1 MYNGFS
7 RNKSEKEQILEL
19 IDLLN
24 YHTKLYEEGNPQ
36 ISDTEWDK
44 LYFKLVRWEN
54 QSGIY
59 LANSPTQKISS
70 YIIAD
75 GLKKVTHS
83 HPMLSLD
90 KTKDWSSFLDY
101 FGNYDVIGMVKC
113 DGLTCS
119 LRYENG
125 KLISAETRGNGLIGE
140 DITHNALIIK
150 SIPNIISCKDTLVI
164 DGEIICKNK
173 DFEPFKE
180 EYANSRNF
188 AAGSIRLL
196 DSRECSKRNLTFV
209 AWNLAEGFESNSFI
223 DRLNKLETEGFFV
236 VPWTSS
242 FDWDA
247 KEYLINQAE
256 ELGIPID
263 GLVGRF
269 NDIEYGE
276 SLGTTGHHSKAAYA
290 FKFEDDKYDT
300 KLIDIEWSM
309 GRTGVLTPVAVFEP
323 VDDGESII
331 ERASLHNISILYDT
345 MNGGAYVGEPIK
357 VAKMNMIIPQIVWAP
372 NFVPENKKDKLIY
385 IPDVCP
391 ICNKK
396 LEIKKDNDTEFLYC
410 TNPNCEGKLI
420 NKIDHYCG
428 KKGLDIKGLSKATI
442 AKLMDWGWLNSVL
455 DLYELYKFKNEWIEK
470 EGFGVKSV
478 ENILQAIEN
487 SKNCELSSFISA
499 IGIPLI
505 GSTYAKTLSKME
517 IDWHNIRE
525 DIEGNYDFTT
535 IEGFGYEIDKSLKS
549 FDYTEADKL
558 NEILNISNSLYNKIN
573 NDKLKDQKIAI
584 TGKLNLFKN
593 RTELVSAIEDLGGKV
608 VSSVTKNTTILINN
622 DNTSSSSKNL
632 AAQKFS
638 IPIITEQDFFNQY
651 LKI

>member
-1 MYNGFS
+1 MYNDFN
-7 RNKSEKEQILEL
+7 RNKSKKEQILEL

-44 LYFKLVRWEN
+44 LYFKLVRLEN

-90 KTKDWSSFLDY
+90 KTKDWNSFLGY
-101 FGNYDVIGMVKC
+101 FGNYDVVGMIKC

-125 KLISAETRGNGLIGE
+125 KLVSAETRGNGLIGE

-209 AWNLAEGFESNSFI
+209 AWNLAEGFNSNSFI

-247 KEYLINQAE
+247 KEYLINQAK

-323 VDDGESII
+323 IDDGESII

-372 NFVPENKKDKLIY
+372 NFVPENKKDQLIY
-385 IPDVCP
+385 IPNVCP
-391 ICNKK
+391 ICNQK
-396 LEIKKDNDTEFLYC
+396 LEIKKDNETEFLYC

-442 AKLMDWGWLNSVL
+442 AKLMDWGWLNSIL
-455 DLYELYKFKNEWIEK
+455 DLYELYKFKNEWIKK

-487 SKNCELSSFISA
+487 SKNCELNSFISA

-525 DIEGNYDFTT
+525 DIEGNYDFTKV
-535 IEGFGYEIDKSLKS
+535 EGFGYEIDKSLKS

-573 NDKLKDQKIAI
+573 NNKLKDQKIAI

-593 RTELVSAIEDLGGKV
+593 RAELISAIEDSGGKV